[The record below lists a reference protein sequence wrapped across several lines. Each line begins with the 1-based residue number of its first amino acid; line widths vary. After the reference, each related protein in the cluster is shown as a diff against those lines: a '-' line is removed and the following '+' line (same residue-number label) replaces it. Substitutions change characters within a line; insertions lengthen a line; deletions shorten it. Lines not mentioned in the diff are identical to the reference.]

1 MDASFLVRH
10 LCSDRA
16 ASSGRGRRLGALH
29 HPQGASACG
38 YNLGMPVSV
47 DTLRLQLD
55 YSAWASQ
62 RLMDAAAKLSEEEL
76 TRDFKTADK
85 TVLDTLVHI
94 YAADRIWLSRVLGET
109 RTSFSGPEDRDLTLL
124 QTEWPALHQRWK
136 LWLRDFNDDDVL
148 RAISYHDLKGR
159 PYSQP
164 AWQILLHLVNHG
176 THHRGQVSGFLR
188 AMNHTPPPL
197 DLMAYYRTI

>member
-1 MDASFLVRH
+1 MSH
-10 LCSDRA
+10 N
-16 ASSGRGRRLGALH
+16 RR
-29 HPQGASACG
+29 
-38 YNLGMPVSV
+38 MPVSI

-62 RLMDAAAKLSEEEL
+62 RLLDAAAKLSQDEL

-85 TVLDTLVHI
+85 SVLDTLVHVF
-94 YAADRIWLSRVLGET
+94 AADRIWLSRVQNEP
-109 RTSFSGPEDRDLTLL
+109 RASFIDPSDRDLTLL

-136 LWLRDFNDDDVL
+136 LWLRDFTDADVK
-148 RAISYHDLKGR
+148 RVISYNDLKGR

-164 AWQILLHLVNHG
+164 LWQIVLHLVNHG

-188 AMNHTPPPL
+188 TMDQTPPPL
-197 DLMAYYRTI
+197 DLIAYYRTLA